1 MVKTTE
7 ERKTST
13 VSFRIWRSIYKPYR
27 SLSKEAKITV
37 SDLISL
43 VLYHTAFDEPL
54 IAYILQ
60 EEFEIDFETAKDY
73 ASKLASDMEKVGDL
87 IWGEEENGEEKA

>member
-1 MVKTTE
+1 MVKATVV
-7 ERKTST
+7 RSTSA
-13 VSFRIWRSIYKPYR
+13 VSVRIWRRIYEPYR
-27 SLSKEAKITV
+27 NLSKEAKITA

-60 EEFEIDFETAKDY
+60 EEFDIDFELAKDF
-73 ASKLASDMEKVGDL
+73 ASKLASDMEQVGKIL
-87 IWGEEENGEEKA
+87 WGEEIGKEI